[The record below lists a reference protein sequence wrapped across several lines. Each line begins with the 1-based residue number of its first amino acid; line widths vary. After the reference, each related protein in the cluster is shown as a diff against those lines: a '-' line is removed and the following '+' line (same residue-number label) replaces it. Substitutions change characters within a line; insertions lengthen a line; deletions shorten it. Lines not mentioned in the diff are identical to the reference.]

1 MQTLK
6 RLSLLLMFI
15 PISIFAQQNV
25 KGTVTD
31 DAGIPIPG
39 VEVMIENTD
48 RGTSTDFD
56 GNFTIL
62 VNNGE
67 TILVNYLGYVTQR
80 IEFTG
85 QTNIQVTLQ
94 PDQDVLEEVVL
105 VGYGSSRKKDITGSV
120 TSVGAEEFTK
130 GNIVSAN
137 DLLQGRAAGVNITTA
152 GGAPGSPATIRIRG
166 GGSLNANNDPLIV
179 IDGLPLE
186 NAAPGGSR
194 SVLSTINPSDIESFT
209 ILKDASAAAIYG
221 NRASAGVIIIQT
233 KKGSKKFQADY
244 NFTAGAY
251 TTFNQVDVFSADE
264 FRQFISTNYPDDV
277 DQLGDANT
285 NWQDEIYRTAISADH
300 NISVRGNILNRIPTR
315 LSVGHLDQEGLRLT
329 SEYQRTNASLALN
342 PTFFKDHLRVNLN
355 ANYSVEK
362 NRFAPGVEG
371 GAIRFNPT
379 LPVRDPSSPFGGF
392 FEFTRLNDDGIL
404 IGEDLAT
411 NNPVAALLQRNDQTE
426 TNRYFGNLNLDYR
439 FHFLPEMKAVVN
451 LGLDVANGSGR
462 NILSDQSID
471 GFNSENELVGSE
483 GFFEN
488 ERRNYLADGYL
499 NYKKDLFEGFNG
511 DFTAGYSYQRFEND
525 GFNVGNLRDPQFSD
539 RVEFADVDLVLV
551 AYFARAVFNYKDKY
565 VLTSTYRRDG
575 SSRFSEEN
583 RWGDFFSSAFA
594 WNIMEEDFMKNQ
606 TTFDN
611 LKLRAG
617 YGETGQQEIGPRGIY
632 FANYNIARNVDQS
645 NYLFGTTPIVTGLP
659 TARNS
664 DATWETSTTINLG
677 LDFGFFDNRL
687 FGAVDVYQ
695 RETKNLFVFSGVPDG
710 SNFSNRFDQNN
721 GTLDTKGLEI
731 ALGGIIFDA
740 KGDSNKFDWNLNYNI
755 TFMDQEITSLANNT
769 PIETGGIAGPT
780 GAQIQLQQVGSAPNS
795 FNVYNQIYD
804 ADGFPIEGA
813 YADLN
818 GDNIINDDDRYL
830 YRNPMPDVTM
840 GLQSVME
847 YKNFDFS
854 FNLRASIGNYNYNN
868 VNSANAQINQANL
881 QGFVGNIP
889 RNVLNTNF
897 RITNNVLLSDIYV
910 EDASFLRMDNIQLG
924 YTFKDLFRN
933 GNNFRLF
940 AGVQNAFIITDY
952 SGLDPEIF
960 GGIDNTIYPRPRTFL
975 VGANVN
981 F

>member
-1 MQTLK
+1 
-6 RLSLLLMFI
+6 MFI
-15 PISIFAQQNV
+15 PISIFAQNQV
-25 KGTVTD
+25 SGTVTD
-31 DAGIPIPG
+31 DTGIPVPG
-39 VEVMIENTD
+39 VEVVVLNTD

-67 TILVNYLGYVTQR
+67 TIKVSYLGYESQQIVYS
-80 IEFTG
+80 G
-85 QTNIQVTLQ
+85 QTNLKISLK

-120 TSVGAEEFTK
+120 TSIGEEEFTK

-166 GGSLNANNDPLIV
+166 GGSLTANNDPLIV

-186 NAAPGGSR
+186 NAAPGGAR

-244 NFTAGAY
+244 NYTAGVY
-251 TTFNQVDVFSADE
+251 TAFNQVDVFDADE
-264 FRQFISTNYPDDV
+264 YRQLIAERYPDDV

-285 NWQDEIYRTAISADH
+285 NWQDEIYRTAISSDH
-300 NISVRGNILNRIPTR
+300 NISLRGNILNRIPAR
-315 LSVGHLDQEGLRLT
+315 FSVGHLDQQGLRLT
-329 SEYQRTNASLALN
+329 SEYQRSNASLALN
-342 PTFFKDHLRVNLN
+342 PTFFNDHLRVNLN
-355 ANYSVEK
+355 ANYSIEK

-371 GAIRFNPT
+371 AAIRFDPT
-379 LPVRDPSSPFGGF
+379 QPVRDPNSPFGGF
-392 FEFTRLNDDGIL
+392 YEYSVLNDDGVL
-404 IGEDLAT
+404 VQNDLAPS
-411 NNPVAALLQRNDQTE
+411 NPLATLLQRNDRTE
-426 TNRYFGNLNLDYR
+426 ANRYFGNLNLDYR
-439 FHFLPEMKAVVN
+439 FHFLPEMKAVIN
-451 LGLDVANGSGR
+451 LGLDVSEGSGR
-462 NILSDQSID
+462 NILSDQSIQ
-471 GFNSENELVGSE
+471 GFNSDNELVGSE

-488 ERRNYLADGYL
+488 TRRNYLADGYL
-499 NYKKDLFEGFNG
+499 NYKKDVFEDFNA
-511 DFTAGYSYQRFEND
+511 DFTLGYSYQRFEND
-525 GFNVGNLRDPQFSD
+525 GFNVSNLRDPLLSD
-539 RVEFADVDLVLV
+539 RVEFADIDLVLV
-551 AYFARAVFNYKDKY
+551 AYFARAVFNYQDKY

-583 RWGDFFSSAFA
+583 RWGNFFSSAFA

-606 TTFDN
+606 STFDN

-617 YGETGQQEIGPRGIY
+617 YGETGQQEIGPRGLY
-632 FANYNIARNVDQS
+632 FANYEVARNIDQS
-645 NYLFGTTPIVTGLP
+645 NYLFGTTPIITGLP

-664 DATWETSTTINLG
+664 DVTWETATTINLG
-677 LDFGFFDNRL
+677 IDYGFFNNRL
-687 FGAVDVYQ
+687 YGSVDVYQ
-695 RETKNLFVFSGVPDG
+695 RETENLFVFAGVADG
-710 SNFSNRFDQNN
+710 ANFTNRFDQNN

-731 ALGGIIFDA
+731 AVGGIIFDA
-740 KGDSNKFDWNLNYNI
+740 EGNKDKFDWNVNYNI
-755 TFMDQEITSLANNT
+755 TFMEQEITSLANGT
-769 PIETGGIAGPT
+769 SIETGGIAGPT

-795 FNVYNQIYD
+795 FNVFNQIYD
-804 ADGFPIEGA
+804 SNGLPIEGA

-818 GDNIINDDDRYL
+818 GDNVITEDDRYL
-830 YRNPMPDVTM
+830 YRNPMPDITM
-840 GLQSVME
+840 GFQSKME

-868 VNSANAQINQANL
+868 VNSANAQISQVNL
-881 QGFVGNIP
+881 QGIIGNVP
-889 RNVLNTNF
+889 RNVLSTNF
-897 RITNNVLLSDIYV
+897 NLTQNVLQSDIYV

-924 YTFKDLFRN
+924 YTFKDFFN
-933 GNNFRLF
+933 KGNNFRLF

-975 VGANVN
+975 IGANVN